1 MAPGAPLTQWAS
13 CDWSSNEPR
22 RIQAGWSSFW
32 SHPMRHFTKNHM
44 PTANKPDMLHL
55 KEWSPK
61 SEADT
66 VEVSAGMLVTF
77 HCYLVLQMQGVKQ
90 IGHKTQN
97 PNTLPC
103 PFSTFEPL
111 LIIAA
116 SAACK
121 GISSSRPEH
130 SAGVGRPNLKFLLDL
145 LCSKIILLKFPQ
157 ISYWPLNS
165 YLQVPDQQVTSR
177 KSCATT
183 TV

>member
-1 MAPGAPLTQWAS
+1 
-13 CDWSSNEPR
+13 
-22 RIQAGWSSFW
+22 
-32 SHPMRHFTKNHM
+32 MRHFTKNHM
-44 PTANKPDMLHL
+44 PTANKPDMMLHL

-157 ISYWPLNS
+157 ISY
-165 YLQVPDQQVTSR
+165 
-177 KSCATT
+177 
-183 TV
+183 

>member
-1 MAPGAPLTQWAS
+1 
-13 CDWSSNEPR
+13 
-22 RIQAGWSSFW
+22 
-32 SHPMRHFTKNHM
+32 
-44 PTANKPDMLHL
+44 MLCL

-77 HCYLVLQMQGVKQ
+77 HRYLVLQMQGVKQ
-90 IGHKTQN
+90 VGHKTQN

-103 PFSTFEPL
+103 PFSTFKPL

-130 SAGVGRPNLKFLLDL
+130 SAGVE
-145 LCSKIILLKFPQ
+145 
-157 ISYWPLNS
+157 
-165 YLQVPDQQVTSR
+165 QVKP
-177 KSCATT
+177 
-183 TV
+183 